1 MIDFMH
7 RLLQKISRL
16 MLLVILTTVFS
27 PSFGWEAAEGLA
39 THEHATMAGPEV
51 DSNEHAA
58 MDPHLAAAADCDGCP
73 GHESAGCAETQHH
86 CCPGH
91 QLGHLQGGIA
101 DGLQLPLPIST
112 ASLSDN
118 AASRFTSR
126 VPEGLERPPRLLSA

>member
-1 MIDFMH
+1 MIDSMH

-39 THEHATMAGPEV
+39 THEHATMAGHEV
-51 DSNEHAA
+51 DA
-58 MDPHLAAAADCDGCP
+58 MDHHGAAPADCDGCL
-73 GHESAGCAETQHH
+73 GHEPAGCAETQHH

-91 QLGHLQGGIA
+91 QLAHLQGGIA
-101 DGLQLPLPIST
+101 DALQLPMPASAT
-112 ASLSDN
+112 SLSDN

>member
-1 MIDFMH
+1 MIELMH

-27 PSFGWEAAEGLA
+27 PSFGWEAANSMVTHEQAGLA
-39 THEHATMAGPEV
+39 GHEIDAMNHHA
-51 DSNEHAA
+51 
-58 MDPHLAAAADCDGCP
+58 AAAADRDGCP

-91 QLGHLQGGIA
+91 QLGHLQGGIV
-101 DGLQLPLPIST
+101 DGLQLSLPASA
-112 ASLSDN
+112 ASLSDT
-118 AASRFTSR
+118 AISRFTSR